1 MAAAPAGEVIAIEPL
16 PAPVDTTVS
25 LPGSKSITNR
35 ALICAALAAGE
46 SALEGALFAQDTMA
60 MVGCLRGLGV
70 GVELDEQAARMTV
83 SSSGVPS
90 ASPASLFANQSGTT
104 GRFIL
109 PVAAL
114 SSAPVR
120 VDGDAQL
127 RRRPFAPLLE
137 ALGELG
143 VAISEEGELGHL
155 PVVVTGPLRGG
166 AVSVPGEI
174 SSQFLSALLLAGPAT
189 PRGIE
194 IALSSPLVSAS
205 YVAMTAAV
213 MASFGAAALER
224 RPGADGALEV
234 LKVPPSRYRP
244 TRYRVE
250 PDASAASYFF
260 AAAAITNSRVV
271 VEGLGTAS
279 LQGDIAFA
287 GLLEKMGAEVVRTPE
302 RIAVRGT
309 GVLHGIDEDLS
320 DCSDTA
326 PTLAVVAAFAD
337 SPSTLRGIGF
347 IRHKESDRIGRPVAE
362 LRRAGIAAEELADG
376 MRIVPGSPVR
386 TRLRTYDDHRLA
398 MSLALLGLGGSGME
412 IENPGCV
419 AKTFP
424 DYFERL
430 AGLSRPN

>member
-1 MAAAPAGEVIAIEPL
+1 MAPAPAGEVVTVEAL
-16 PAPVDTTVS
+16 PAPFDATVA

-35 ALICAALAAGE
+35 ALICAGLAAGE
-46 SALEGALFAQDTMA
+46 STLDGALFADDTLA
-60 MVGCLRGLGV
+60 MVGCLRGLGI
-70 GVELDEQAARMTV
+70 GVELDEAGARMTV
-83 SSSGVPS
+83 SSPGLP
-90 ASPASLFANQSGTT
+90 AAAPASLFANQSGTT

-114 SSAPVR
+114 GATPVR

-127 RRRPFAPLLE
+127 RRRPFAPLLD
-137 ALGELG
+137 ALVRLG
-143 VAISEEGELGHL
+143 VSVAAEGEPGHL

-166 AVSVPGEI
+166 AVSVPGDL
-174 SSQFLSALLLAGPAT
+174 SSQFLSALLLAGPAM
-189 PRGIE
+189 PEGIE

-213 MASFGAAALER
+213 MTSFGAAALER
-224 RPGADGALEV
+224 RPGAGGALEV
-234 LKVPPSRYRP
+234 LKVPPGGYRP

-260 AAAAITNSRVV
+260 AAAAITKSRVV
-271 VEGLGTAS
+271 VEGLGRAS
-279 LQGDIAFA
+279 LQGDVAFA
-287 GLLEKMGAEVVRTPE
+287 GLLEQMGAEVVRSPE
-302 RIAVRGT
+302 QIAVRGT
-309 GVLHGIDEDLS
+309 GVLHGIDADLS

-347 IRHKESDRIGRPVAE
+347 IRHKESDRIGRPVTE
-362 LRRAGIAAEELADG
+362 LRRAGIAAEELEDG
-376 MRIVPGSPVR
+376 MRIVPGAPVR

-430 AGLSRPN
+430 AELSSPR